1 MEPTGTCAETPLRA
15 SLRPKRL
22 VRCWV
27 ATASLPA
34 VGCVMVSSLMAVPF
48 ALLTGSKGLLAK
60 REDGVVGE
68 AEAAR
73 LREHFSQ
80 AASHEALPLGA
91 GEGHRVGGDEGALA
105 AAGFDQAL
113 SLQVAVGAGGGIGVD
128 EELRGEFPHGPELI
142 AGR

>member
-80 AASHEALPLGA
+80 AASHEALPLG
-91 GEGHRVGGDEGALA
+91 
-105 AAGFDQAL
+105 
-113 SLQVAVGAGGGIGVD
+113 VGAGGGIGVD

-142 AGR
+142 AGRQHPGGDLALHLLDHL